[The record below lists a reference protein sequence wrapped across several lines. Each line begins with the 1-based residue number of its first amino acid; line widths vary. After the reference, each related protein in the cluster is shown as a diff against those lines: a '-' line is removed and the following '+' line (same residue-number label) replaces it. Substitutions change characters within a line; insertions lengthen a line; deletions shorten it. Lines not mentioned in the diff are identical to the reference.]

1 MGMKRERQARRGPA
15 APSRGLSL
23 SGCGDRA
30 ESETLSCAVGVSSF
44 SPAALSQ
51 APQEAANSALA
62 SSSIRTKALNGPGP
76 FWTPLAPKPLIA
88 GRIAAGLVDRTE
100 TDIAAVELEMIGAVA
115 GFVAEP
121 WSVLKISGLS

>member
-1 MGMKRERQARRGPA
+1 M
-15 APSRGLSL
+15 
-23 SGCGDRA
+23 
-30 ESETLSCAVGVSSF
+30 GVSSF

-62 SSSIRTKALNGPGP
+62 SSSIRTKVLNGPGP

-100 TDIAAVELEMIGAVA
+100 TDIAAVDLEMIGAVA
-115 GFVAEP
+115 GFVAELTWRVRAP
-121 WSVLKISGLS
+121 LG